1 MSKLSFEQL
10 TDLKLLISVEGIGP
24 AKIRN
29 LLKEF
34 RSIDRILHAGV
45 KHLTTVDGIG
55 PNLAAKIHGAHK
67 NRPKIEAELEK
78 ALNRL
83 EKINGSLITVYDK
96 EYPPLLKKIDDPP
109 LILYYT
115 GSFAESDNFS
125 IGVVGTRS
133 PSNYGK
139 VQAEKIAAE
148 LAVQGVTIVSG
159 LARGIDSIAH
169 TAALKNNAR
178 TVAVIGCGID
188 IVYPPESKSLYR
200 QISENGLILSEY
212 EPGAKPDALN
222 FPKRN
227 RIISGLSHGCIIV
240 ETGIKGGA
248 LYTARFALN
257 QNREVFAI
265 PGNIGSKQSEG
276 TNLLIQKGEAKL
288 ITNAEDV
295 MVELEMMRRPIR
307 AEEEI
312 LKKKIEN
319 LDVFE
324 EKIISALEEEP
335 LHVDKISERTG
346 LSTSDCLVHLL
357 SLEFKNL
364 VKQLPGKVFARM

>member
-1 MSKLSFEQL
+1 LSKLSFEQL

-34 RSIDRILHAGV
+34 RAIERILSAGI
-45 KHLTTVDGIG
+45 KQLTKVEGIG
-55 PNLAAKIHGAHK
+55 PNLAAKIHSAHK
-67 NRPKIEAELEK
+67 NRSQIETDLEK
-78 ALNRL
+78 TLKRL
-83 EKINGSLITVYDK
+83 EKINSSLITVYDK

-115 GSFAESDNFS
+115 GTFEESDNFS
-125 IGVVGTRS
+125 IGIVGTRT

-139 VQAEKIAAE
+139 VQAEKIASE
-148 LAVQGVTIVSG
+148 LASQGITIVSG

-169 TAALKNNAR
+169 TAAIKSKTR
-178 TVAVIGCGID
+178 TIAVIGCGID
-188 IVYPPESKSLYR
+188 VIYPPESKTLYK
-200 QISENGLILSEY
+200 QIAENGLIVSEY
-212 EPGAKPDALN
+212 EPGTKPDALN

-240 ETGIKGGA
+240 ETGVKGGA

-257 QNREVFAI
+257 QNREVFAV

-276 TNLLIQKGEAKL
+276 TNLLIQRGEAKL
-288 ITNAEDV
+288 VTNAEDV
-295 MVELEMMRRPIR
+295 LVELELIR
-307 AEEEI
+307 KPMQAAEKQKEI
-312 LKKKIEN
+312 IEN

-324 EKIISALEEEP
+324 EKIMSALEEQP
-335 LHVDKISERTG
+335 LHVDKISEATG

-364 VKQLPGKVFARM
+364 VKQLPGKVFSKM